1 MSKGN
6 GVSGFDLSDLATVD
20 TIEHVVLSPRDG
32 QPVMSYGEPWT
43 ITLAG
48 PTHPATL
55 RAEQGR
61 YRRMVELGTVYGD
74 NPLPPEVAHEVVR
87 RAVAA
92 RMIAWTPIDL
102 AGEMRLECTPDN
114 AERVLQK
121 AGWLYH
127 DIHFALERRT
137 AFLAPSPGASVSTLG
152 TSSGSTARTK
162 KGSQSRPTGASVR
175 GDKARLARSSAP
187 S

>member
-1 MSKGN
+1 MTKGN
-6 GVSGFDLSDLATVD
+6 GASGFDLSDLATVE
-20 TIEHVVLSPRDG
+20 TIEHVVISPRDG

-61 YRRMVELGTVYGD
+61 YRRMIKLGGIYGD
-74 NPLPPEVAHEVVR
+74 NILPPEVAHEVVR
-87 RAVAA
+87 RVVAE

-102 AGEMRLECTPDN
+102 AGEMRIECTPDN
-114 AERVLQK
+114 AERVLAA

-137 AFLAPSPGASVSTLG
+137 AFLALSPDGSVSTPG
-152 TSSGSTARTK
+152 TSNASDGRTR
-162 KGSQSRPTGASVR
+162 KGSRSRPTGASVR

-187 S
+187 N